1 MGLYLTQAEGQVFG
15 IGCKSFSGSIET
27 RIDLISVLR
36 EDVII
41 IAIKTAGG
49 RNDSDQKYL

>member
-1 MGLYLTQAEGQVFG
+1 MGLYLTQAESQVFG